1 MDKLLGAEHPF
12 ERASSHG
19 LKSSASF
26 VQLSERG
33 GYAEMGH
40 NANRTLI
47 RQEHLAKLGLADR
60 DGILQHRL
68 EHRLQLARRA
78 ADYAQHLGRRR
89 LLLQRFA
96 QIVRPLAQLFQQAG
110 VIDRDDRL
118 VGKRADE
125 IDLLFTERLYLQALE
140 RQDA

>member
-26 VQLSERG
+26 VQLGERG
-33 GYAEMGH
+33 RYAEMGH

-60 DGILQHRL
+60 NGMLQHCLEYRL
-68 EHRLQLARRA
+68 KLARRA
-78 ADYAQHLGRRR
+78 RDYLQHLGRRR
-89 LLLQRFA
+89 LLLQCLA
-96 QIVRPLAQLFQQAG
+96 QIVC
-110 VIDRDDRL
+110 
-118 VGKRADE
+118 
-125 IDLLFTERLYLQALE
+125 ALT
-140 RQDA
+140 Q